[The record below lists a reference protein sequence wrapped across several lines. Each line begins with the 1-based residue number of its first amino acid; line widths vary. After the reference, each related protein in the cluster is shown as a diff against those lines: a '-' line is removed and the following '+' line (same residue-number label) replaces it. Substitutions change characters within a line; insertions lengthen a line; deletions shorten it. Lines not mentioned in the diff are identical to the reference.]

1 MVGLCSKIYV
11 CFNSFVI
18 VLNRKILCFGSY
30 HNPKYVFVNKSWT
43 LFFLPLIEIVKA
55 FSNQPS
61 TILFVNTFHCKTQ
74 KQISSLKKKNPKRV
88 IVSCKNK
95 PNKVSKITCYT
106 ISQQNLSERQM
117 LIKSFF
123 SFLFSG
129 LHPVRLVVK
138 MATTIKTLV
147 SKKKQR
153 YVEDGYNLDLSYI
166 NERVR
171 NWNAFLLFI
180 LFWCFICIYCI
191 CQWQQ

>member
-106 ISQQNLSERQM
+106 ISQQNSSERQM
-117 LIKSFF
+117 LIKFF
-123 SFLFSG
+123 FLFCSQVCTQCG
-129 LHPVRLVVK
+129 SWSRWPPPSRLLWARRSK
-138 MATTIKTLV
+138 DTSKTDTTWT
-147 SKKKQR
+147 SH
-153 YVEDGYNLDLSYI
+153 
-166 NERVR
+166 
-171 NWNAFLLFI
+171 I
-180 LFWCFICIYCI
+180 LTNG
-191 CQWQQ
+191 